1 MSTQTKE
8 RALACAMTAVI
19 ILVLWLAAAW
29 VEVQSRTAE
38 FRELPIVEG
47 FEPAVIRSAAF
58 SSVPEAPVT
67 PPPAKRRIPQ
77 ITQATPTSPTMSA
90 PVRRAAPSPVL
101 RQEAGIKLEVDRPAT
116 ETPSAG
122 VTTRMV
128 PQSLDITM
136 QRGAQAAEQDA
147 RRTSSVSVAQR
158 AVAPNTALQ
167 LENNAPARPERV
179 LQNAEA
185 KKIIEWMR
193 LTRSELPPGIQRH
206 VDYQPGNLSA
216 TSTIEQANEI
226 WEIYLMA
233 RMPSEELHI
242 VIVRGEVS
250 YYIVDPS
257 FKREGRRFR
266 LGVVRR
272 SGGEITGITSE
283 ERAASS
289 AEVSLH
295 YEVFLAWWDKL
306 RLTLE

>member
-1 MSTQTKE
+1 MSTQTKD

-19 ILVLWLAAAW
+19 ILVLWLVAAW
-29 VEVQSRTAE
+29 VEVQSHTPE

-47 FEPAVIRSAAF
+47 FEPAVIRSAVS

-77 ITQATPTSPTMSA
+77 ITRAAPTPPTASA
-90 PVRRAAPSPVL
+90 PVRRVAPSPLL
-101 RQEAGIKLEVDRPAT
+101 RQEAGIELEVGRPAT
-116 ETPSAG
+116 EAPSAG
-122 VTTRMV
+122 VTTRML
-128 PQSLDITM
+128 PQSLDITI
-136 QRGAQAAEQDA
+136 QGGAQAAEQGA
-147 RRTSSVSVAQR
+147 RQTSTISVTQR
-158 AVAPNTALQ
+158 AAAPNTALRMQ
-167 LENNAPARPERV
+167 TPARPERV

-193 LTRSELPPGIQRH
+193 LSRSELPPGIQRH

-216 TSTIEQANEI
+216 TSTIDQANEI

-242 VIVRGEVS
+242 VIVRGEAS

>member
-1 MSTQTKE
+1 
-8 RALACAMTAVI
+8 
-19 ILVLWLAAAW
+19 
-29 VEVQSRTAE
+29 
-38 FRELPIVEG
+38 
-47 FEPAVIRSAAF
+47 
-58 SSVPEAPVT
+58 
-67 PPPAKRRIPQ
+67 
-77 ITQATPTSPTMSA
+77 
-90 PVRRAAPSPVL
+90 
-101 RQEAGIKLEVDRPAT
+101 
-116 ETPSAG
+116 
-122 VTTRMV
+122 
-128 PQSLDITM
+128 
-136 QRGAQAAEQDA
+136 
-147 RRTSSVSVAQR
+147 
-158 AVAPNTALQ
+158 
-167 LENNAPARPERV
+167 
-179 LQNAEA
+179 
-185 KKIIEWMR
+185 MR
-193 LTRSELPPGIQRH
+193 LTRSELPRGIQRH

-216 TSTIEQANEI
+216 SATIEHANEI

-242 VIVRGEVS
+242 VIVRGEAS

>member
-1 MSTQTKE
+1 MNTQTIE
-8 RALACAMTAVI
+8 RTLACAMTAVI
-19 ILVLWLAAAW
+19 ILVLWLVAAW
-29 VEVQSRTAE
+29 VEVQSRTPE
-38 FRELPIVEG
+38 FRELPIVNG
-47 FEPAVIRSAAF
+47 FEPAVIRSAAS
-58 SSVPEAPVT
+58 SSVTEASVT

-77 ITQATPTSPTMSA
+77 ITQAALSTPPVAT
-90 PVRRAAPSPVL
+90 PVRRAAPSPFL
-101 RQEAGIKLEVDRPAT
+101 RQEAGIQLEANRPAT
-116 ETPSAG
+116 ETSSAG
-122 VTTRMV
+122 VTTRML
-128 PQSLDITM
+128 PQSLEITP
-136 QRGAQAAEQDA
+136 QRGVEAAEQHA
-147 RRTSSVSVAQR
+147 HQTSSISVTQR
-158 AVAPNTALQ
+158 AAAPSTPLQ
-167 LENNAPARPERV
+167 IENNTPARPERV

-185 KKIIEWMR
+185 KKIIEWLR

-216 TSTIEQANEI
+216 SATLEQSNEM

-242 VIVRGEVS
+242 VIVRGEAS

>member
-1 MSTQTKE
+1 MSTQTRE
-8 RALACAMTAVI
+8 RALACAMTAAI
-19 ILVLWLAAAW
+19 ILVLWLVAAW
-29 VEVQSRTAE
+29 VEVQSRTPE
-38 FRELPIVEG
+38 LRELPIVEG
-47 FEPAVIRSAAF
+47 FEPAVISPAVSA
-58 SSVPEAPVT
+58 SVPEALDT
-67 PPPAKRRIPQ
+67 PPSVERRIPQ
-77 ITQATPTSPTMSA
+77 ITQTAPTPPSVST
-90 PVRRAAPSPVL
+90 PVRRAAPSLLL
-101 RQEAGIKLEVDRPAT
+101 RQEAGITLGVRRPAA

-122 VTTRMV
+122 VSARML
-128 PQSLDITM
+128 PQSLEITP
-136 QRGAQAAEQDA
+136 QSGAQAAKQGA
-147 RRTSSVSVAQR
+147 RENASISVTQR
-158 AVAPNTALQ
+158 AAVPNAALRI
-167 LENNAPARPERV
+167 ENNTPARPERV
-179 LQNAEA
+179 LQTAEA
-185 KKIIEWMR
+185 KKIIAWMR

-216 TSTIEQANEI
+216 SATLEQANET

-242 VIVRGEVS
+242 VIVRGEAS

-272 SGGEITGITSE
+272 NGGEITGITSE

>member
-1 MSTQTKE
+1 MSTKTKE
-8 RALACAMTAVI
+8 RTLACAMTAAI
-19 ILVLWLAAAW
+19 ILILWLVAAW
-29 VEVQSRTAE
+29 VEVQSHTPE
-38 FRELPIVEG
+38 LRELPIVEG
-47 FEPAVIRSAAF
+47 FAPAVSSPAVSA
-58 SSVPEAPVT
+58 SVPEASVT
-67 PPPAKRRIPQ
+67 PPSVERRTPQ
-77 ITQATPTSPTMSA
+77 ITRTAPIPPLVSA
-90 PVRRAAPSPVL
+90 PVRRTAPESLL
-101 RQEAGIKLEVDRPAT
+101 RQEAGFNLEISRPST
-116 ETPSAG
+116 KTPSAG
-122 VTTRMV
+122 VTARML
-128 PQSLDITM
+128 PQSLEITP
-136 QRGAQAAEQDA
+136 QRGARAEEQGA
-147 RRTSSVSVAQR
+147 REIASVSVAQR
-158 AVAPNTALQ
+158 AAAPNTALRI
-167 LENNAPARPERV
+167 ENNTSARPERV
-179 LQNAEA
+179 LQTAEA

-216 TSTIEQANEI
+216 LATLELANEI

-242 VIVRGEVS
+242 VIVRGETS

-272 SGGEITGITSE
+272 SSGEITGITSE

>member
-19 ILVLWLAAAW
+19 ILVLWLVAAW
-29 VEVQSRTAE
+29 VEVQSHTPE

-47 FEPAVIRSAAF
+47 FKPAVIRPAVSSATPEP
-58 SSVPEAPVT
+58 SVP
-67 PPPAKRRIPQ
+67 PPSVERRIPQ
-77 ITQATPTSPTMSA
+77 ITQSTPAPPPVSA
-90 PVRRAAPSPVL
+90 PVRRATPSPL
-101 RQEAGIKLEVDRPAT
+101 LQQEAGIKLEASRPAT
-116 ETPSAG
+116 ETLSAG
-122 VTTRMV
+122 VTTRV
-128 PQSLDITM
+128 LPQSLEIKS
-136 QRGAQAAEQDA
+136 QRGVQAAEQHA
-147 RRTSSVSVAQR
+147 HQASSISVTQR
-158 AVAPNTALQ
+158 AAAPNTALQ
-167 LENNAPARPERV
+167 TPTPVRRDRV

-216 TSTIEQANEI
+216 SATLEQVNEI

-242 VIVRGEVS
+242 VIVRGEAS

>member
-29 VEVQSRTAE
+29 VEVQSHTPE
-38 FRELPIVEG
+38 LRELPIVEG
-47 FEPAVIRSAAF
+47 FEPAVIRSAA
-58 SSVPEAPVT
+58 SPSVPEAPVT
-67 PPPAKRRIPQ
+67 PPPVKRRIPQ
-77 ITQATPTSPTMSA
+77 ITQAAPTSPTVSA
-90 PVRRAAPSPVL
+90 PVRRAASSPFL
-101 RQEAGIKLEVDRPAT
+101 RQEAGIKLEVSRPAT

-122 VTTRMV
+122 VTTRLLT
-128 PQSLDITM
+128 QSLDITM

-147 RRTSSVSVAQR
+147 RQTSSVSVTQR
-158 AVAPNTALQ
+158 AAAPNTALQ
-167 LENNAPARPERV
+167 MPTPARPERV

-185 KKIIEWMR
+185 TKIIEWIR

-216 TSTIEQANEI
+216 TSATLEQANEI

-242 VIVRGEVS
+242 VIVRAEAS

-272 SGGEITGITSE
+272 SGGAITGITSE

>member
-1 MSTQTKE
+1 MSIQTKE

-19 ILVLWLAAAW
+19 ILVLWLVAAR
-29 VEVQSRTAE
+29 VEVQSHTPE
-38 FRELPIVEG
+38 LRELPIVEG
-47 FEPAVIRSAAF
+47 FEPTVIRSAA
-58 SSVPEAPVT
+58 SPSVPERSAT
-67 PPPAKRRIPQ
+67 PPSVERRIPQ
-77 ITQATPTSPTMSA
+77 ITRTAPATPPVST
-90 PVRRAAPSPVL
+90 PVRQAAPTPLL
-101 RQEAGIKLEVDRPAT
+101 RQEAGIKLEVSRPGA

-122 VTTRMV
+122 VTARMR
-128 PQSLDITM
+128 PQSIDITM
-136 QRGAQAAEQDA
+136 QRWAQAAAQDA
-147 RRTSSVSVAQR
+147 RQTASISVAQR
-158 AVAPNTALQ
+158 AAAPHTALQ
-167 LENNAPARPERV
+167 LENNTPARPERV
-179 LQNAEA
+179 LQNAEE
-185 KKIIEWMR
+185 KRIIEWMR

-216 TSTIEQANEI
+216 SATLVQANEI

-242 VIVRGEVS
+242 VIVRGEAS

-295 YEVFLAWWDKL
+295 YEVFLAWWDNL

>member
-8 RALACAMTAVI
+8 QALACAMTAVI
-19 ILVLWLAAAW
+19 ILVLWLVAAW
-29 VEVQSRTAE
+29 VEVQSRTPE

-47 FEPAVIRSAAF
+47 FESAVIRSTVS
-58 SSVPEAPVT
+58 SSVPEESDTT
-67 PPPAKRRIPQ
+67 PSVERRIPQ
-77 ITQATPTSPTMSA
+77 ITHAASATAQVST
-90 PVRRAAPSPVL
+90 PVRRAAPNL
-101 RQEAGIKLEVDRPAT
+101 LMRQEAGIKLEVSRSAT

-122 VTTRMV
+122 VTTRML
-128 PQSLDITM
+128 PQSLEIKS
-136 QRGAQAAEQDA
+136 QRGVQAAEQHA
-147 RRTSSVSVAQR
+147 RQTSSISVTQR
-158 AVAPNTALQ
+158 ATAPNTALRMPT
-167 LENNAPARPERV
+167 PARPERV

-193 LTRSELPPGIQRH
+193 LTRSELPRGIQRH
-206 VDYQPGNLSA
+206 VDFQPGNLSA
-216 TSTIEQANEI
+216 SATLEQANEI

-242 VIVRGEVS
+242 VIVRGETS

>member
-1 MSTQTKE
+1 MNAQTKE

-19 ILVLWLAAAW
+19 ILVLWLVAAW
-29 VEVQSRTAE
+29 VEVQSRTPE

-47 FEPAVIRSAAF
+47 FESAVIRSAA
-58 SSVPEAPVT
+58 SPSVPEASVT
-67 PPPAKRRIPQ
+67 PPSVERRIPQ
-77 ITQATPTSPTMSA
+77 MTQTAPATPPVST
-90 PVRRAAPSPVL
+90 PVRRAAPSPLL
-101 RQEAGIKLEVDRPAT
+101 RQEAGIKLEVNRSAT

-122 VTTRMV
+122 VTARML
-128 PQSLDITM
+128 PQSLEITP
-136 QRGAQAAEQDA
+136 QRGVQAAEQDA
-147 RRTSSVSVAQR
+147 RLTSPISVTQR
-158 AVAPNTALQ
+158 AAAPNTALQ
-167 LENNAPARPERV
+167 IENNTYARPERV
-179 LQNAEA
+179 LQTTEA

-216 TSTIEQANEI
+216 TATIEQANEF

-242 VIVRGEVS
+242 VIVRGDAS

-272 SGGEITGITSE
+272 SSGEITGITSE

>member
-19 ILVLWLAAAW
+19 LVVLWLVAAW
-29 VEVQSRTAE
+29 VEVQSRTPE
-38 FRELPIVEG
+38 LRELPIVEG
-47 FEPAVIRSAAF
+47 FESAVIHSTVS
-58 SSVPEAPVT
+58 SSVPEESDTT
-67 PPPAKRRIPQ
+67 PSVERRIPQ
-77 ITQATPTSPTMSA
+77 ITHAASATAQVST
-90 PVRRAAPSPVL
+90 PVRRAAPNLLL
-101 RQEAGIKLEVDRPAT
+101 RQEAGIKLEVSRSAT

-122 VTTRMV
+122 VTARML
-128 PQSLDITM
+128 PQSLEIKS
-136 QRGAQAAEQDA
+136 QRGVQAAEEHA
-147 RRTSSVSVAQR
+147 RQTSSISVTQR
-158 AVAPNTALQ
+158 AAAPHTALRMPT
-167 LENNAPARPERV
+167 PARPERV

-193 LTRSELPPGIQRH
+193 LTRSELPRGIQRH

-216 TSTIEQANEI
+216 SATLEQANEI

-242 VIVRGEVS
+242 VIVRGETS

-272 SGGEITGITSE
+272 SSGEITGITSE

-295 YEVFLAWWDKL
+295 YEVFLAWWDRL

>member
-8 RALACAMTAVI
+8 RALACAMTAAI
-19 ILVLWLAAAW
+19 ILVLWLVAAW
-29 VEVQSRTAE
+29 VEVQSRNPE
-38 FRELPIVEG
+38 LRELPIVEG
-47 FEPAVIRSAAF
+47 FEPSVARSAAPP
-58 SSVPEAPVT
+58 SAPEAPVT
-67 PPPAKRRIPQ
+67 PPSVERRIPQ
-77 ITQATPTSPTMSA
+77 ITRTAPTSPPVSA
-90 PVRRAAPSPVL
+90 PVRRAAPNLLL
-101 RQEAGIKLEVDRPAT
+101 RQEAGIKLGVSRPAT

-122 VTTRMV
+122 VTARTL
-128 PQSLDITM
+128 PQSLAITP
-136 QRGAQAAEQDA
+136 QGGAQAAEQGA
-147 RRTSSVSVAQR
+147 RGIASVSVTER
-158 AVAPNTALQ
+158 AAAPNTTLRI
-167 LENNAPARPERV
+167 ENNTSARPERV
-179 LQNAEA
+179 LQTAEA

-216 TSTIEQANEI
+216 SATLEQANET
-226 WEIYLMA
+226 WELYLTA

-242 VIVRGEVS
+242 VIVRGDAS

-266 LGVVRR
+266 LGAIRR

>member
-1 MSTQTKE
+1 MSTKTKE
-8 RALACAMTAVI
+8 RALACAMTAAI
-19 ILVLWLAAAW
+19 ILVLWLIAAW
-29 VEVQSRTAE
+29 VEVQSRTPE
-38 FRELPIVEG
+38 LRELPIVEG
-47 FEPAVIRSAAF
+47 FEPAVIRSAAPP
-58 SSVPEAPVT
+58 SAPEVSVT
-67 PPPAKRRIPQ
+67 PPSVERRIPQ
-77 ITQATPTSPTMSA
+77 IARTAPIPPPVSA
-90 PVRRAAPSPVL
+90 QVRRTAPSLLP
-101 RQEAGIKLEVDRPAT
+101 RQEAGVNLEVSRPAT

-122 VTTRMV
+122 VTARRL
-128 PQSLDITM
+128 PQSLEITPLS
-136 QRGAQAAEQDA
+136 GAQAAEQGA
-147 RRTSSVSVAQR
+147 RAIASVSVAPR
-158 AVAPNTALQ
+158 AAAPNTGLRI
-167 LENNAPARPERV
+167 ETNTPTRPERV
-179 LQNAEA
+179 LQTAEA

-216 TSTIEQANEI
+216 SATLEQANET
-226 WEIYLMA
+226 WELYLMA

-242 VIVRGEVS
+242 VIVRGDAS

>member
-1 MSTQTKE
+1 MSTKTKE
-8 RALACAMTAVI
+8 RTLACAMTAAI
-19 ILVLWLAAAW
+19 ILILWLVAAW
-29 VEVQSRTAE
+29 VEVQSHTPE
-38 FRELPIVEG
+38 LRELPIVEG
-47 FEPAVIRSAAF
+47 IAPAVSSPAVSA
-58 SSVPEAPVT
+58 SVPEASVT
-67 PPPAKRRIPQ
+67 PPSVERRTPQ
-77 ITQATPTSPTMSA
+77 ITQTAPVPPLVSA
-90 PVRRAAPSPVL
+90 PVRRTAPSSLL
-101 RQEAGIKLEVDRPAT
+101 RQETGINLEISRPST
-116 ETPSAG
+116 EVPSAG
-122 VTTRMV
+122 VTARML
-128 PQSLDITM
+128 PQSLEITP
-136 QRGAQAAEQDA
+136 QRGARADEQGA
-147 RRTSSVSVAQR
+147 REIASVSVAQR
-158 AVAPNTALQ
+158 AAAPNTTLRI
-167 LENNAPARPERV
+167 ETNTSARPERV
-179 LQNAEA
+179 LQTAEA

-216 TSTIEQANEI
+216 LAMLEQANES

-242 VIVRGEVS
+242 VIVRGEAS

-272 SGGEITGITSE
+272 NGGEITGITSE

>member
-8 RALACAMTAVI
+8 RTLACAMTAVI
-19 ILVLWLAAAW
+19 ILVLWLVAAW
-29 VEVQSRTAE
+29 VEVQSRTPE
-38 FRELPIVEG
+38 LRELPIVEG
-47 FEPAVIRSAAF
+47 FESAVIHSTVS
-58 SSVPEAPVT
+58 SSVPEESVTT
-67 PPPAKRRIPQ
+67 PPVERRIPQ
-77 ITQATPTSPTMSA
+77 ITRTAPTTPLVAT
-90 PVRRAAPSPVL
+90 PVRRATSSSLL
-101 RQEAGIKLEVDRPAT
+101 RQEAGIKLEVSRPTT
-116 ETPSAG
+116 ETSSAG
-122 VTTRMV
+122 VTTRIL
-128 PQSLDITM
+128 PQSLEIKS
-136 QRGAQAAEQDA
+136 QGGVQAAEQHA
-147 RRTSSVSVAQR
+147 RQTSSISVTQKA
-158 AVAPNTALQ
+158 AAPNTALRMST
-167 LENNAPARPERV
+167 PARPERV

-193 LTRSELPPGIQRH
+193 LTRSELPRGIQRH

-216 TSTIEQANEI
+216 SATLEQANEI

-242 VIVRGEVS
+242 VIVRGETS

>member
-8 RALACAMTAVI
+8 RALAGAMTAVI
-19 ILVLWLAAAW
+19 ILVLWLVAAW
-29 VEVQSRTAE
+29 VEVQSHTPE
-38 FRELPIVEG
+38 FRELPIVDG
-47 FEPAVIRSAAF
+47 FEPTVIRPAA
-58 SSVPEAPVT
+58 SPSVPEASVT
-67 PPPAKRRIPQ
+67 PPSVERRIPQ
-77 ITQATPTSPTMSA
+77 ITQAAPATP
-90 PVRRAAPSPVL
+90 PVSTPARRVAPSSLL
-101 RQEAGIKLEVDRPAT
+101 RQEAGIKLEVGRTAS
-116 ETPSAG
+116 ETPSEG
-122 VTTRMV
+122 VTTRML
-128 PQSLDITM
+128 PQSMEITP
-136 QRGAQAAEQDA
+136 QGGVQAAERRA
-147 RRTSSVSVAQR
+147 RRTSSISVTQR
-158 AVAPNTALQ
+158 AVAPKTTLRMPT
-167 LENNAPARPERV
+167 PARPERV
-179 LQNAEA
+179 LQTTEA
-185 KKIIEWMR
+185 KRIIEWMR

-216 TSTIEQANEI
+216 SATIEQGNEI

-242 VIVRGEVS
+242 VIVRGEAS

-283 ERAASS
+283 ERAASGV
-289 AEVSLH
+289 EVSLH

>member
-8 RALACAMTAVI
+8 RALACAMTAAI
-19 ILVLWLAAAW
+19 ILVLWLVAAW
-29 VEVQSRTAE
+29 VEVQSRNPE
-38 FRELPIVEG
+38 LRELPIVEG
-47 FEPAVIRSAAF
+47 FEPSVIRSAAPP
-58 SSVPEAPVT
+58 SAPEAPVT
-67 PPPAKRRIPQ
+67 PPSIERRIPQ
-77 ITQATPTSPTMSA
+77 ITRTAPTSLSVSA
-90 PVRRAAPSPVL
+90 PVRRAAPNLLL
-101 RQEAGIKLEVDRPAT
+101 RQEAGIKLGVSRPAT

-122 VTTRMV
+122 VTARTL
-128 PQSLDITM
+128 PQSLAITP
-136 QRGAQAAEQDA
+136 QVGAQAAEQGA
-147 RRTSSVSVAQR
+147 RGIASVRVTQR
-158 AVAPNTALQ
+158 AAAPNTTLQ
-167 LENNAPARPERV
+167 IESNTSARPERV
-179 LQNAEA
+179 LQTAEA

-216 TSTIEQANEI
+216 SATLEQANET
-226 WEIYLMA
+226 WELYLMA

-242 VIVRGEVS
+242 VIVRGDAS

-266 LGVVRR
+266 LGVIRR
-272 SGGEITGITSE
+272 SGGEITGIASE

-295 YEVFLAWWDKL
+295 YEVFLDWWDKL

>member
-19 ILVLWLAAAW
+19 ILVLWLVAAW
-29 VEVQSRTAE
+29 VEVQSHTPE

-47 FEPAVIRSAAF
+47 FEPAVIRSAA
-58 SSVPEAPVT
+58 SPSVPEAPVT
-67 PPPAKRRIPQ
+67 PPPVKRRIPQ
-77 ITQATPTSPTMSA
+77 ITQAAPTSPTVSA
-90 PVRRAAPSPVL
+90 PVRRAASSPFL
-101 RQEAGIKLEVDRPAT
+101 RQEAGIKLDVSRPAT
-116 ETPSAG
+116 ETSPAG
-122 VTTRMV
+122 VTTRIL
-128 PQSLDITM
+128 PQSLEM
-136 QRGAQAAEQDA
+136 KSQRGVQAAEQHA
-147 RRTSSVSVAQR
+147 RQTSSISVTQR
-158 AVAPNTALQ
+158 AAAPNTALRMST
-167 LENNAPARPERV
+167 PARPERV

-193 LTRSELPPGIQRH
+193 LTRSELPRGIQRH

-216 TSTIEQANEI
+216 TATIEQANEI

-242 VIVRGEVS
+242 VIVRAEAS

>member
-1 MSTQTKE
+1 MSTKTKE
-8 RALACAMTAVI
+8 RTLACAMTAVI
-19 ILVLWLAAAW
+19 LLVLWLVAAW
-29 VEVQSRTAE
+29 VEVQSRTPE
-38 FRELPIVEG
+38 LRELPIVEG
-47 FEPAVIRSAAF
+47 FESAVIRSTVS

-77 ITQATPTSPTMSA
+77 ITRAAPTPPTASA
-90 PVRRAAPSPVL
+90 PVRRVAPSPLL
-101 RQEAGIKLEVDRPAT
+101 RQEAGIELEVGRPAT
-116 ETPSAG
+116 EAPSAG
-122 VTTRMV
+122 VTTRML
-128 PQSLDITM
+128 PQSLDITI
-136 QRGAQAAEQDA
+136 QGGAQAAEQGA
-147 RRTSSVSVAQR
+147 RQTSNISVAQR
-158 AVAPNTALQ
+158 AAAPNTALQ
-167 LENNAPARPERV
+167 IENDTPARPERV

-216 TSTIEQANEI
+216 TSTIEQASEI

-233 RMPSEELHI
+233 RMPSEDLHS
-242 VIVRGEVS
+242 VIVRGEAS

>member
-1 MSTQTKE
+1 MSTKTKE
-8 RALACAMTAVI
+8 RTLACAMTAAI
-19 ILVLWLAAAW
+19 ILILWLVAAW
-29 VEVQSRTAE
+29 VEVQSHTPE
-38 FRELPIVEG
+38 LRELPIVEG
-47 FEPAVIRSAAF
+47 FAPAVISPAVSA
-58 SSVPEAPVT
+58 SVPEASVT
-67 PPPAKRRIPQ
+67 PPSVERRIPQ
-77 ITQATPTSPTMSA
+77 ITQTAPTPPSVSA
-90 PVRRAAPSPVL
+90 PVRRAAPNLLL
-101 RQEAGIKLEVDRPAT
+101 RQEAGIELEVSRPAT

-122 VTTRMV
+122 VTARTV
-128 PQSLDITM
+128 PQSLEITP
-136 QRGAQAAEQDA
+136 QRGARAEEQGA
-147 RRTSSVSVAQR
+147 REIESVSVAQR
-158 AVAPNTALQ
+158 AAAPNTTLQ
-167 LENNAPARPERV
+167 IDNNASARPERV
-179 LQNAEA
+179 LQTAEA

-216 TSTIEQANEI
+216 LATLEQANET

-242 VIVRGEVS
+242 VIVRGEAS

>member
-29 VEVQSRTAE
+29 VEVQSHTPE
-38 FRELPIVEG
+38 LRELPIVEG
-47 FEPAVIRSAAF
+47 FEPAVIRSAA
-58 SSVPEAPVT
+58 SPSVLEAPVT
-67 PPPAKRRIPQ
+67 PPPVKRRIPQ
-77 ITQATPTSPTMSA
+77 ITRAAPTSPTVSA
-90 PVRRAAPSPVL
+90 PVRRAASSPFL
-101 RQEAGIKLEVDRPAT
+101 RQEAGIKLEVSRPAT

-122 VTTRMV
+122 VTTRLL

-136 QRGAQAAEQDA
+136 QRGAQATEQDA
-147 RRTSSVSVAQR
+147 RQTSSVSVTQR
-158 AVAPNTALQ
+158 AAAPNTALQ
-167 LENNAPARPERV
+167 MSTPARPERV

-216 TSTIEQANEI
+216 SATLEQANEI

-242 VIVRGEVS
+242 VIVRAEAS

-272 SGGEITGITSE
+272 SSGEITGITSE

>member
-19 ILVLWLAAAW
+19 ILVLWLIAAW
-29 VEVQSRTAE
+29 VEVQSRTPE

-47 FEPAVIRSAAF
+47 FEPAVIRSAAS

-67 PPPAKRRIPQ
+67 PQPAKRRIPQ

-90 PVRRAAPSPVL
+90 PVRRAAPSPLL
-101 RQEAGIKLEVDRPAT
+101 RQEAGIKPEVNRPAT

-122 VTTRMV
+122 VTARV
-128 PQSLDITM
+128 RPRSLDITM

-147 RRTSSVSVAQR
+147 RQTASISVAQR
-158 AVAPNTALQ
+158 VTAPNTALQ
-167 LENNAPARPERV
+167 IEDNTPARPERV

-216 TSTIEQANEI
+216 TSTIEQASEI

-242 VIVRGEVS
+242 VIVRGEAS

-272 SGGEITGITSE
+272 SSGEITGITSE

>member
-8 RALACAMTAVI
+8 RALAGAMTTVI
-19 ILVLWLAAAW
+19 ILVLWLVAAW
-29 VEVQSRTAE
+29 VEVQSHTPE
-38 FRELPIVEG
+38 LRELPIVDG
-47 FEPAVIRSAAF
+47 FDPAVVRTAA
-58 SSVPEAPVT
+58 SPTVPEASVT
-67 PPPAKRRIPQ
+67 PPSVARRIPQ
-77 ITQATPTSPTMSA
+77 MNQAAPAPPPISA
-90 PVRRAAPSPVL
+90 PVRRAAPSPLL
-101 RQEAGIKLEVDRPAT
+101 RQEAGLKLEVRRSDAGP
-116 ETPSAG
+116 PSAG
-122 VTTRMV
+122 VTKRTL
-128 PQSLDITM
+128 PQSLGITP
-136 QRGAQAAEQDA
+136 QSGAQAAERGA
-147 RRTSSVSVAQR
+147 RRTSSISVSQR
-158 AVAPNTALQ
+158 AAAPNTGLRMPT
-167 LENNAPARPERV
+167 PARPERV
-179 LQNAEA
+179 LQTTEA
-185 KKIIEWMR
+185 KRIIEWMR

-216 TSTIEQANEI
+216 SATIEQGNEI

-242 VIVRGEVS
+242 VIVRGEAS

>member
-19 ILVLWLAAAW
+19 MLVLWLVATW
-29 VEVQSRTAE
+29 VEVQSRTPE
-38 FRELPIVEG
+38 LRELPIVEG
-47 FEPAVIRSAAF
+47 FEPAVIRPAVASSAPEV
-58 SSVPEAPVT
+58 SVAHPSVE
-67 PPPAKRRIPQ
+67 RRIPH
-77 ITQATPTSPTMSA
+77 ITWSAPIPPPVLA
-90 PVRRAAPSPVL
+90 PVRRAAPNPLL
-101 RQEAGIKLEVDRPAT
+101 RQDAGIKLEVSRPAS
-116 ETPSAG
+116 ETPSG
-122 VTTRMV
+122 DVSTRMI
-128 PQSLDITM
+128 PQSLEITPQRRM
-136 QRGAQAAEQDA
+136 QVAEQDA
-147 RRTSSVSVAQR
+147 RETSPISVTQR
-158 AVAPNTALQ
+158 AAAPNTTLRI
-167 LENNAPARPERV
+167 ENNTPTRPERV
-179 LQNAEA
+179 LQTAEA
-185 KKIIEWMR
+185 KKIVEWMR

-216 TSTIEQANEI
+216 SATLEQANET
-226 WEIYLMA
+226 WELYLMA
-233 RMPSEELHI
+233 RMPSQELHI
-242 VIVRGEVS
+242 VIVRGDAS

-289 AEVSLH
+289 ADVSLH

>member
-8 RALACAMTAVI
+8 RAMACAMTAVI
-19 ILVLWLAAAW
+19 ILVLWLVAAW
-29 VEVQSRTAE
+29 VELQSRTPE
-38 FRELPIVEG
+38 LRELPIVEG
-47 FEPAVIRSAAF
+47 FESAVIRSAA
-58 SSVPEAPVT
+58 SPSVREAPVT
-67 PPPAKRRIPQ
+67 PPSVERRIPQ
-77 ITQATPTSPTMSA
+77 ITQAALAPPPLPI
-90 PVRRAAPSPVL
+90 PVRRAAPNSQL
-101 RQEAGIKLEVDRPAT
+101 RQEAGIKLEVSRSAT
-116 ETPSAG
+116 ETSTAG
-122 VTTRMV
+122 VTTRML
-128 PQSLDITM
+128 PQSLEVKS
-136 QRGAQAAEQDA
+136 QRGEQAAEQHA
-147 RRTSSVSVAQR
+147 RQSSSISVTQR
-158 AVAPNTALQ
+158 AAAPNTALRMST
-167 LENNAPARPERV
+167 PARPERV

-193 LTRSELPPGIQRH
+193 LTRSELPRGIQRH

-216 TSTIEQANEI
+216 SATLEQANEI
-226 WEIYLMA
+226 WELYLMA

-242 VIVRGEVS
+242 VIVRGETS

>member
-19 ILVLWLAAAW
+19 TLVLWLVAAW
-29 VEVQSRTAE
+29 VEVQSHTPE

-47 FEPAVIRSAAF
+47 FESAPTRSAAS
-58 SSVPEAPVT
+58 SSVPELSVT
-67 PPPAKRRIPQ
+67 PPSVERRIPQ
-77 ITQATPTSPTMSA
+77 KTQAAPAPPLLSA
-90 PVRRAAPSPVL
+90 PVRRAAPSSLL
-101 RQEAGIKLEVDRPAT
+101 RQEAGIKLDASRPAT
-116 ETPSAG
+116 ETSSAG
-122 VTTRMV
+122 LTTRML
-128 PQSLDITM
+128 PQLLEITP
-136 QRGAQAAEQDA
+136 QGGVQGAEQRA
-147 RRTSSVSVAQR
+147 RQVSSISVTQR
-158 AVAPNTALQ
+158 AAAPNTALRMPT
-167 LENNAPARPERV
+167 PARPERV

-185 KKIIEWMR
+185 KRIIEWMW

-206 VDYQPGNLSA
+206 VDYQPGNLSSSA
-216 TSTIEQANEI
+216 MLEQANEI

-242 VIVRGEVS
+242 VIVRGETS

-257 FKREGRRFR
+257 FKREGRRYR

-306 RLTLE
+306 RLKLE

>member
-19 ILVLWLAAAW
+19 VLVLWLVAAW
-29 VEVQSRTAE
+29 IEVQSHTPE
-38 FRELPIVEG
+38 FRDLPIVEG
-47 FEPAVIRSAAF
+47 FEPASIRSAA
-58 SSVPEAPVT
+58 SPSVPEPSAT
-67 PPPAKRRIPQ
+67 PPSVKRRIPE
-77 ITQATPTSPTMSA
+77 ITQAAPLAPPVPA
-90 PVRRAAPSPVL
+90 PVRRGVPSPL
-101 RQEAGIKLEVDRPAT
+101 LQQEAGIKLEISRPAA

-122 VTTRMV
+122 VTTRML
-128 PQSLDITM
+128 PQSLEITPH
-136 QRGAQAAEQDA
+136 RGTQAGEQHA
-147 RRTSSVSVAQR
+147 RQTSSIGVTQR
-158 AVAPNTALQ
+158 AAAPKTALRIK
-167 LENNAPARPERV
+167 NNTPARPERV

-216 TSTIEQANEI
+216 SATLEQANEL

-242 VIVRGEVS
+242 VIVRGETS

>member
-19 ILVLWLAAAW
+19 ILVLWLVAAW
-29 VEVQSRTAE
+29 VEVQSRTPE
-38 FRELPIVEG
+38 LRELPIVEG
-47 FEPAVIRSAAF
+47 FESAVIRSTV
-58 SSVPEAPVT
+58 SPSVPKESITT
-67 PPPAKRRIPQ
+67 PPVERRIPQ
-77 ITQATPTSPTMSA
+77 MTQAALALPPLPI

-101 RQEAGIKLEVDRPAT
+101 RQEAGIKLEVSRSTT
-116 ETPSAG
+116 ETSSAG
-122 VTTRMV
+122 VTTRML
-128 PQSLDITM
+128 PQSLEVKS
-136 QRGAQAAEQDA
+136 QRGVQAAEQHA
-147 RRTSSVSVAQR
+147 RQTSSISVTQR
-158 AVAPNTALQ
+158 AAAPNTALRMST
-167 LENNAPARPERV
+167 PARPERV

-185 KKIIEWMR
+185 KRIIEWMR
-193 LTRSELPPGIQRH
+193 LTRSELPRGIQRH

-216 TSTIEQANEI
+216 SATLEQANEI

-242 VIVRGEVS
+242 VIVRGETS

-266 LGVVRR
+266 LGIVRR

-295 YEVFLAWWDKL
+295 YEVYLAWWDKL

>member
-1 MSTQTKE
+1 M
-8 RALACAMTAVI
+8 
-19 ILVLWLAAAW
+19 
-29 VEVQSRTAE
+29 
-38 FRELPIVEG
+38 
-47 FEPAVIRSAAF
+47 
-58 SSVPEAPVT
+58 
-67 PPPAKRRIPQ
+67 
-77 ITQATPTSPTMSA
+77 PT
-90 PVRRAAPSPVL
+90 
-101 RQEAGIKLEVDRPAT
+101 
-116 ETPSAG
+116 
-122 VTTRMV
+122 
-128 PQSLDITM
+128 
-136 QRGAQAAEQDA
+136 
-147 RRTSSVSVAQR
+147 
-158 AVAPNTALQ
+158 
-167 LENNAPARPERV
+167 PARPERV

-193 LTRSELPPGIQRH
+193 LTRSELPRGIQRH

-216 TSTIEQANEI
+216 SSTLEQANEI

-242 VIVRGEVS
+242 VIVRGEAS

-272 SGGEITGITSE
+272 SSGEITGITSE

>member
-8 RALACAMTAVI
+8 RALACAMTAAI
-19 ILVLWLAAAW
+19 ILVLWLVAAW
-29 VEVQSRTAE
+29 VEVQSRNPE
-38 FRELPIVEG
+38 LRELPIVEG
-47 FEPAVIRSAAF
+47 FEPSVIRSAAPP
-58 SSVPEAPVT
+58 SAPEAPVT
-67 PPPAKRRIPQ
+67 PPSVERRIPQ
-77 ITQATPTSPTMSA
+77 ITRTAPTSPPVSA
-90 PVRRAAPSPVL
+90 PVRRAAPNLLL
-101 RQEAGIKLEVDRPAT
+101 RQEAGIKLGVSRPAA

-122 VTTRMV
+122 VTARTL
-128 PQSLDITM
+128 PQSLAITP
-136 QRGAQAAEQDA
+136 QGGAQAAEQGA
-147 RRTSSVSVAQR
+147 RGIASVSVTQR
-158 AVAPNTALQ
+158 SAAPNTTLRI
-167 LENNAPARPERV
+167 ENNTSARPERV
-179 LQNAEA
+179 LQTTEA

-216 TSTIEQANEI
+216 SATLEQANET
-226 WEIYLMA
+226 WELYLMA

-242 VIVRGEVS
+242 VIVRGDAS

-266 LGVVRR
+266 LGVIRR